1 MACPEA
7 LGGPTCAAPPS
18 LGSKGSGV
26 SCCSS
31 TLSQCLSV
39 LLSDSAG
46 DTGLAEVSR
55 WVCHWG
61 MWGMAQGLPL
71 HGSCQVEYMSCSS
84 INYSNWLSEA
94 ALAPALPL
102 RGSMSSSSFDAART
116 GESLSPPCHLSPAQ
130 RHVSTCLWGHSPCEP
145 PTHMGMCL
153 SPAPNDVVVTAAS
166 WDVKASGR
174 VWPRRGCSRAL

>member
-1 MACPEA
+1 MSPGTGLWGWCPWSCCPGWRVLEA
-7 LGGPTCAAPPS
+7 LDGPRCAAPPS
-18 LGSKGSGV
+18 LGSKGSGL

-31 TLSQCLSV
+31 TPSWCLSV
-39 LLSDSAG
+39 LLSDTAE
-46 DTGLAEVSR
+46 DTGLAEMSS

-71 HGSCQVEYMSCSS
+71 HGSYQVEYMSCSS

-130 RHVSTCLWGHSPCEP
+130 RVSPRACGDTA
-145 PTHMGMCL
+145 
-153 SPAPNDVVVTAAS
+153 PASHPLPWACAS
-166 WDVKASGR
+166 
-174 VWPRRGCSRAL
+174 L